1 MEHTQKKI
9 DTLMEENKGL
19 RRRMKMTK
27 EKALELE
34 LQCDQ
39 EDSRKELQQVKREAS
54 LTGKKLQNLQSDKEA
69 LLKRKWAKFVKL
81 CKKTNNE
88 RSYRQ
93 KHDGESIKRQDHGL
107 DTKPSD
113 YFEGK

>member
-1 MEHTQKKI
+1 MEKKS
-9 DTLMEENKGL
+9 
-19 RRRMKMTK
+19 
-27 EKALELE
+27 LE

-54 LTGKKLQNLQSDKEA
+54 LTRKKLQNPQSDKEA
-69 LLKRKWAKFVKL
+69 LLKKKWAKFVKL
-81 CKKTNNE
+81 CRRKTSNE

-93 KHDGESIKRQDHGL
+93 KHDEESIKRQDHGL

-113 YFEGK
+113 YFKRK